1 MVRSTIKCTLEVH
14 VLSMYTAK
22 QLKHAAT
29 ENPVIMQIHAHVLV
43 LAIYVQACT
52 NKKTSNTHT
61 LSIAKNKPLKTG
73 AKISY

>member
-1 MVRSTIKCTLEVH
+1 
-14 VLSMYTAK
+14 
-22 QLKHAAT
+22 
-29 ENPVIMQIHAHVLV
+29 MQIHAHVLV

-73 AKISY
+73 AKISYWFRMPIECNIGEDIECHVQNID